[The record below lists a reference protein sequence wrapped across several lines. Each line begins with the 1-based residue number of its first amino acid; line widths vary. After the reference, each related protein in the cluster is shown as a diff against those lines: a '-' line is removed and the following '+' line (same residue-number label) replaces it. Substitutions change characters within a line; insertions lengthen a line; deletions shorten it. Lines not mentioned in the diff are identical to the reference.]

1 MRHAHRKPWFLF
13 LLMVASDLC
22 FIQTVRNRA
31 HSSIALKS
39 IGDSQDG
46 RPALRP
52 PFRFHTLASEAAIKE
67 GLEVEQY
74 LSNVLQRQDD
84 FMKTNEVVDRGDFLE
99 SLRQAMRSTQ
109 FSLVLGGKNL
119 GKTLMRKRTVC
130 ELENEPNANLT
141 FMDVN
146 MREQPS
152 KELFKAILGRVAS
165 KRSDWAG
172 ILQKVASSIAS
183 LASAVA
189 IGTNPEVVA
198 PAAATPISAAVKVL
212 VDSLTSNERE
222 QTLLELIDT
231 FHTEGNDTC
240 ILVDEANIALPAGED
255 PENIRNARQALQYFV
270 MLTKEAKKTGVVL
283 ITSDFGYPF
292 RLQNCGMN
300 LQDIQRIINVNE
312 VPKAD
317 MLQLMV
323 DRWGMSEDLGKEFFS
338 YFGGNIDI
346 CSAAVKELAS
356 KRSALDPLCI
366 VDCPG
371 LPACAADPDAK
382 KHLQNMLEQGWS
394 PVFDLELDAAAKFIA
409 ERNVGGIVVKR
420 AKYFDQPENMW
431 NGNHEFALVPSG
443 TLMRWKIG
451 KELARME
458 SMESIGKVASQPPPA
473 VWVCQLGSPDGK
485 DFEIVGNAFQVKGVL
500 TNVDD
505 LKEAIKQK
513 KPNTVSCDADE
524 LDIYSRQDGGWVKD
538 VEDSAVD
545 CGKSRADCYG
555 FMLPAGAAGAT

>member
-1 MRHAHRKPWFLF
+1 MLLF
-13 LLMVASDLC
+13 NC
-22 FIQTVRNRA
+22 FCVVLPLNFAPRQGA

-152 KELFKAILGRVAS
+152 EELFKAILGRVAS

-409 ERNVGGIVVKR
+409 ERNVGGIVAKR

-458 SMESIGKVASQPPPA
+458 SMESIGS
-473 VWVCQLGSPDGK
+473 L
-485 DFEIVGNAFQVKGVL
+485 
-500 TNVDD
+500 
-505 LKEAIKQK
+505 
-513 KPNTVSCDADE
+513 ADE
-524 LDIYSRQDGGWVKD
+524 LCRKGVPVLSFFGLSHGHHFRVQNLLLCVAGLHDGLWPMAHVKQT
-538 VEDSAVD
+538 
-545 CGKSRADCYG
+545 C
-555 FMLPAGAAGAT
+555 P

>member
-39 IGDSQDG
+39 IGNSQDG

-74 LSNVLQRQDD
+74 LSNVLQRQED

-130 ELENEPNANLT
+130 ELENEANANLT

-146 MREQPS
+146 MREHPS
-152 KELFKAILGRVAS
+152 QELFKAILGRVAF

-183 LASAVA
+183 LA
-189 IGTNPEVVA
+189 A
-198 PAAATPISAAVKVL
+198 PAAARPISAAVNAL
-212 VDSLTSNERE
+212 VDSLTSSDRE

-231 FHTEGNDTC
+231 LRTEGNDTC
-240 ILVDEANIALPAGED
+240 ILVDEANIALPASED

-270 MLTKEAKKTGVVL
+270 MLTKEAKKAGVVL
-283 ITSDFGYPF
+283 ITSDYGYPF
-292 RLQNCGMN
+292 RLQNCGMS

-312 VPKAD
+312 VAKAD

-338 YFGGNIDI
+338 YFGGDI
-346 CSAAVKELAS
+346 YTCSAAVQQLAS
-356 KRSALDPLCI
+356 KRSAFCPFCI
-366 VDCPG
+366 VECPG

-409 ERNVGGIVVKR
+409 EMNVGGIVMKR

-431 NGNHEFALVPSG
+431 NGKHEYALVPSG

-451 KELARME
+451 KEL
-458 SMESIGKVASQPPPA
+458 SIESIGS
-473 VWVCQLGSPDGK
+473 L
-485 DFEIVGNAFQVKGVL
+485 
-500 TNVDD
+500 
-505 LKEAIKQK
+505 
-513 KPNTVSCDADE
+513 ADE
-524 LDIYSRQDGGWVKD
+524 LCR
-538 VEDSAVD
+538 
-545 CGKSRADCYG
+545 KSVPVLS
-555 FMLPAGAAGAT
+555 FLV

>member
-366 VDCPG
+366 VEGPG

-409 ERNVGGIVVKR
+409 ERNVGGIVAKR

-524 LDIYSRQDGGWVKD
+524 LDIYSRQDGGWVK
-538 VEDSAVD
+538 EEKMSASLRETD
-545 CGKSRADCYG
+545 EADCYG

>member
-394 PVFDLELDAAAKFIA
+394 PVFDVELDAAAKFIA
-409 ERNVGGIVVKR
+409 ERNVGGIVAKR

-431 NGNHEFALVPSG
+431 NGKHKYALVPSG

-451 KELARME
+451 EELARME
-458 SMESIGKVASQPPPA
+458 SMGSIGKVASQPPPA

-524 LDIYSRQDGGWVKD
+524 LDIYSRQDGRWVK
-538 VEDSAVD
+538 EGKMSASLRD
-545 CGKSRADCYG
+545 TDEADCYG
-555 FMLPAGAAGAT
+555 FMLPAGAAGAA

>member
-84 FMKTNEVVDRGDFLE
+84 FMKTNEAVDRGDFLE

-524 LDIYSRQDGGWVKD
+524 LDIYSRQDGGWVK
-538 VEDSAVD
+538 EEKMSASLRETD
-545 CGKSRADCYG
+545 EADCYG

>member
-1 MRHAHRKPWFLF
+1 M
-13 LLMVASDLC
+13 
-22 FIQTVRNRA
+22 
-31 HSSIALKS
+31 
-39 IGDSQDG
+39 
-46 RPALRP
+46 
-52 PFRFHTLASEAAIKE
+52 
-67 GLEVEQY
+67 
-74 LSNVLQRQDD
+74 LQRQDD

-409 ERNVGGIVVKR
+409 ERNVGGIVAKR

-443 TLMRWKIG
+443 TMMRWKIG

-458 SMESIGKVASQPPPA
+458 SMESIGS
-473 VWVCQLGSPDGK
+473 L
-485 DFEIVGNAFQVKGVL
+485 
-500 TNVDD
+500 
-505 LKEAIKQK
+505 
-513 KPNTVSCDADE
+513 ADE
-524 LDIYSRQDGGWVKD
+524 LCRKGVPVLSFFGLSHGHHFRVQNLLLCVAGLHDGLWPMAHVKQT
-538 VEDSAVD
+538 
-545 CGKSRADCYG
+545 C
-555 FMLPAGAAGAT
+555 P